1 MEALVNL
8 CKVRGY
14 VYPGSEIY
22 GGLANAWDFGPLGVE
37 LRRNIKDA
45 WWKAFIQG
53 SEYNVGIESAI
64 LMNPRTWEASGHLS
78 NFTDPLMDCRTCK
91 SRFRADQII
100 KDALSEDDP
109 ERVRVE
115 GWTADRMRDYIAQNG
130 LKCPVCGSTDFT
142 DVRQFNMMFKTYQG
156 VTEDSKSEI
165 YLRPETAQGMFVNF
179 KNVQRTT
186 RRKIPFWHR
195 PDRKSFRN
203 EITPGNFIFR
213 TREFEQMELE
223 FFCEPGTD
231 LEWFATEAV
240 LHRFSACSRLEAGN
254 LRMRD
259 HAPEE
264 LSHYSRATADIEYRF
279 PFDGASSGESLTE
292 QIMTWLSTPSFGRG
306 HVLSRSDHGS
316 EITSTASSRRWG
328 SSGWRWRSFATHDEE
343 TLEDGETRTVLRPHS
358 SLAPIKAAV
367 LPLSKKLSEDVRS
380 IPSAARTS
388 SASSTSLE
396 A

>member
-1 MEALVNL
+1 MAATSMEALVNL

-186 RRKIPFWHR
+186 RRKIPFGIGQIG
-195 PDRKSFRN
+195 KSN
-203 EITPGNFIFR
+203 EMDHARHFIFR
-213 TREFEQMELE
+213 TCEFEQMELVL
-223 FFCEPGTD
+223 PSLGPT
-231 LEWFATEAV
+231 EWLLEAV
-240 LHRFSACSRLEAGN
+240 LQIFCLLSA
-254 LRMRD
+254 
-259 HAPEE
+259 
-264 LSHYSRATADIEYRF
+264 
-279 PFDGASSGESLTE
+279 
-292 QIMTWLSTPSFGRG
+292 
-306 HVLSRSDHGS
+306 
-316 EITSTASSRRWG
+316 
-328 SSGWRWRSFATHDEE
+328 
-343 TLEDGETRTVLRPHS
+343 
-358 SLAPIKAAV
+358 
-367 LPLSKKLSEDVRS
+367 
-380 IPSAARTS
+380 
-388 SASSTSLE
+388 
-396 A
+396 